1 MQVTTDIWASNSNN
15 NWRAKWNDWMDTL
28 EGPLKVVPVP
38 EQDVD
43 TKSIEIATTTKE
55 ETKKF
60 YKTTLVSLLW

>member
-1 MQVTTDIWASNSNN
+1 
-15 NWRAKWNDWMDTL
+15 MDTL